1 MPDIP
6 DYIRY
11 IIKKH
16 EKLPTTPLIHID
28 IKRIDNIL
36 IFKMKDKDKIKLK
49 TPEAMKLFGRTK
61 KSMDKAENW

>member
-1 MPDIP
+1 MSLNSFLVSDIQ

-16 EKLPTTPLIHID
+16 ETLPTTTLIHIY

-36 IFKMKDKDKIKLK
+36 MFKNV
-49 TPEAMKLFGRTK
+49 R
-61 KSMDKAENW
+61 

>member
-1 MPDIP
+1 MPDIQ

-16 EKLPTTPLIHID
+16 ETLPTTPLIHIY
-28 IKRIDNIL
+28 IKRIDNKL
-36 IFKMKDKDKIKLK
+36 IFKMKDKDKITLK

-61 KSMDKAENW
+61 KSMGKAEKW

>member
-1 MPDIP
+1 MPDIQ

-16 EKLPTTPLIHID
+16 ETLATTPLIHIY

-61 KSMDKAENW
+61 KSMDKAEKC